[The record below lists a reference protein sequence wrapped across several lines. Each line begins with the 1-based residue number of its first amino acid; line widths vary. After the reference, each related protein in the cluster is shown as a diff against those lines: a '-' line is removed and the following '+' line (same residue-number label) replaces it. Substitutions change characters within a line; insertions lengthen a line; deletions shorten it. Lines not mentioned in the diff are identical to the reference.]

1 MRIRNPAKK
10 LQVKSAAHLVNF
22 SIQVWRYSTRNCC
35 SAPNKA
41 SHNRH
46 VYGNHLILDSGVL
59 RIGDEVLKAAPQCPQ
74 GPDDVRDGSQLVGP
88 ELKQN
93 RSSRLVMQKPDLIKN
108 EGTFFILFQH
118 SR

>member
-1 MRIRNPAKK
+1 MAVQYSKEIR
-10 LQVKSAAHLVNF
+10 
-22 SIQVWRYSTRNCC
+22 C

-41 SHNRH
+41 SHKRH

-93 RSSRLVMQKPDLIKN
+93 RSSRLVMQEPDLIINKRN
-108 EGTFFILFQH
+108 IFNSFST
-118 SR
+118 R